1 MLSFPAVRGT
11 AIDNVFAG
19 LILALGLAAGVA
31 TFWTRWRIAA
41 VFLVTYGLLILA
53 WQWAVARFLVP
64 LLPLLALAFFA
75 GIHTVASRLRPHLA
89 NSIVIALAAAFCLT
103 GTVRGWDMLVARMQ
117 CDREAPR
124 QSPSCFNP
132 DQLAFFAAA
141 EHVRAS
147 LPPGATVLA
156 SKEATFHYLT
166 ASRQI
171 PLSAVRSP
179 SPATTIAS
187 LVRHDTR
194 MIILGHLSVD
204 DLDLARELRRSCDH
218 LTLEKEFPPS
228 TLVFRIAETT
238 EHPASACKAL
248 AQYPTESAGFHKQI
262 F

>member
-1 MLSFPAVRGT
+1 
-11 AIDNVFAG
+11 
-19 LILALGLAAGVA
+19 
-31 TFWTRWRIAA
+31 
-41 VFLVTYGLLILA
+41 
-53 WQWAVARFLVP
+53 
-64 LLPLLALAFFA
+64 
-75 GIHTVASRLRPHLA
+75 
-89 NSIVIALAAAFCLT
+89 
-103 GTVRGWDMLVARMQ
+103 MQ

-147 LPPGATVLA
+147 RPPGTTALA

-166 ASRQI
+166 ASRQV

-194 MIILGHLSVD
+194 MIVLGHLSVED
-204 DLDLARELRRSCDH
+204 FDLARELRRSCDH

-228 TLVFRIAETT
+228 TLVFRVAEPS
-238 EHPASACKAL
+238 ERPAPACAAL
-248 AQYPTESAGFHKQI
+248 ARYPAESAGFQDQL